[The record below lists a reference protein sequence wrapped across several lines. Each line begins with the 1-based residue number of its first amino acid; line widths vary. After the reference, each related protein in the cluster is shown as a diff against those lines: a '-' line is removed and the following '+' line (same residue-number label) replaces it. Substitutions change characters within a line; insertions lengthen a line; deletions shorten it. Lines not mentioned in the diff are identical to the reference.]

1 MNWSF
6 INSFIS
12 IFCLWGVCATVEITP
27 SMSASLNKLTFQ
39 ISSWQNSER
48 CGGVLITPNAKLAHR
63 PQKFSP
69 PVSKPALRNR
79 QAYAT
84 SWTNVNKKSVCFK
97 TQSVLSVMK
106 VWCAVTMLSGEVPAH
121 KWSAVQS
128 PAAEHHDQLFNPD
141 SFLTPVLVRSC
152 SWQAQI
158 WRGLASFVG
167 FIPMI
172 VITVTKRI
180 LPVTTVYFL
189 HGVGGD
195 FPYRYM
201 IQSLLDCKHE
211 PLYCFYLFCSGVQ
224 SFETAQSLFRPVHF
238 VFSRSGSQK
247 ELMGHKEQQIILGCP
262 FTFWMC

>member
-48 CGGVLITPNAKLAHR
+48 CGGVVITPNAKLTHS

-69 PVSKPALRNR
+69 PVSKPALRNQ

-106 VWCAVTMLSGEVPAH
+106 VWCAVTMLGGEAHINDQQSNPPLQSIMINSLILTASWLQRWWGAVPDKLRFGEASLHLWDLYPWLWLLLQRGFLQWLQFIFSMGWGVIFTIGTWFKACWTVNMSHFTISTYSGQAYSHLAQLSVCAGQC
-121 KWSAVQS
+121 SNLCFLGAAVKKS
-128 PAAEHHDQLFNPD
+128 
-141 SFLTPVLVRSC
+141 
-152 SWQAQI
+152 SW
-158 WRGLASFVG
+158 
-167 FIPMI
+167 
-172 VITVTKRI
+172 ITRNN
-180 LPVTTVYFL
+180 
-189 HGVGGD
+189 G
-195 FPYRYM
+195 
-201 IQSLLDCKHE
+201 
-211 PLYCFYLFCSGVQ
+211 
-224 SFETAQSLFRPVHF
+224 
-238 VFSRSGSQK
+238 
-247 ELMGHKEQQIILGCP
+247 
-262 FTFWMC
+262 